1 MKQVKL
7 VVGGALALLLAA
19 CNSTGSGSTTSANY
33 ILNEEGEITHIC
45 RNETKVGTNFK
56 ERVCRTVAEMEEM
69 GEKARQDVER
79 AQRSHMDSRNF

>member
-1 MKQVKL
+1 MKQIKL
-7 VVGGALALLLAA
+7 VVGGAFALVLAA
-19 CNSTGSGSTTSANY
+19 CNTTGNNTTSANY

-56 ERVCRTVAEMEEM
+56 QRVCRTVAEMEEM
-69 GEKARQDVER
+69 GEQAREDIER